1 MLRRVEVLG
10 ELQNFHFV
18 TCSEVSFPGKS
29 LGVPFAFAEHAFGE
43 CLLTLKMHF
52 GVCSSS
58 SNHLS
63 YLLGD

>member
-1 MLRRVEVLG
+1 MLRRVEVSG
-10 ELQNFHFV
+10 ELQNSHFV
-18 TCSEVSFPGKS
+18 TCSEVRFPYKS
-29 LGVPFAFAEHAFGE
+29 PGLPFAFAEHASGG

-52 GVCSSS
+52 GVCSSP